1 MKYSYIPAAA
11 IAVAGV
17 LGGICTP
24 LNAETVSM
32 NPPMVVADNNG
43 AVLGPVIAIATN
55 GRPLVLV
62 ADSTEPAGSPRG
74 IILRVEKNVISTEDD
89 FQVFYSDPGCGGT
102 PHLRPASERTGLA
115 EMTDINYS
123 VGLNGLDKVVYKAS
137 GSGSSI
143 SYQSIFNSNTGSCT
157 DSNNTISLIVA
168 TEVMN
173 LTADH
178 PAPYG
183 VVFPGL
189 E

>member
-1 MKYSYIPAAA
+1 MKYSFIPAAT

-17 LGGICTP
+17 LGTICTP
-24 LNAETVSM
+24 LNAATVSM
-32 NPPMVVADNNG
+32 HPSMVVADNNG
-43 AVLGPVIAIATN
+43 AVLGPVIAMSNN

-62 ADSTEPAGSPRG
+62 ADPTEPQGMPRG

-89 FQVFYSDPGCGGT
+89 FQVFYSDPGCGGM
-102 PHLRPASERTGLA
+102 PHLRPASERSGLA

-123 VGLNGLDKVVYKAS
+123 VGLNGTDKVVYKAAGA
-137 GSGSSI
+137 GSGI
-143 SYQSIFNSNTGSCT
+143 TYQSIFNSNNGNCT
-157 DSNNTISLIVA
+157 DSTNNISLIVA
-168 TEVMN
+168 TQVMN

-183 VVFPGL
+183 VVFPGF